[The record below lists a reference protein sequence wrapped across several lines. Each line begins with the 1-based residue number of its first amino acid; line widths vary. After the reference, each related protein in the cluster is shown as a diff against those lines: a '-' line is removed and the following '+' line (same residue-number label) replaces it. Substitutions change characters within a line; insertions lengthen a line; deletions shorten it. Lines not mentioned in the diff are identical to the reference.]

1 MKNNSL
7 LNLIIII
14 SLLYFSSPKKDKNK
28 DEKKESETPEFQ
40 IGYITLPFSLSQNN
54 IPISK
59 VKIGHP
65 KQEISLVL
73 DIGSMRTWVSDQYYK
88 SSESDTYSATK
99 DLESYH
105 QYDFFYGGV
114 SSTETFKVGDKKL
127 EQFKF
132 LLVNNLQNNN
142 FQGVLS
148 LGHEFDS
155 KHKSLVYEMS
165 HASNTFYN
173 MFMFKFN
180 ENNGGELYI
189 GDITED
195 QKQKSNLIN
204 KCRYLI
210 GGSSE
215 EQIKWRCQLTQIF
228 IGGIE
233 DFPTF
238 RNELME
244 QTGYYISK
252 TKNNKMI
259 EVKEPVS
266 FETIFDKIFV
276 PKKTMEYLKNN
287 YLINFSNDQK
297 ICNL

>member
-14 SLLYFSSPKKDKNK
+14 SMLYYSSPKKNKNK
-28 DEKKESETPEFQ
+28 DEKKELEAPEFQ
-40 IGYITLPFSLSQNN
+40 IGYITLPFSLSQIN
-54 IPISK
+54 IPISQ

-88 SSESDTYSATK
+88 SSESDTYSTTN

-165 HASNTFYN
+165 HVSNTFYN

-180 ENNGGELYI
+180 ENNG
-189 GDITED
+189 
-195 QKQKSNLIN
+195 
-204 KCRYLI
+204 R
-210 GGSSE
+210 
-215 EQIKWRCQLTQIF
+215 
-228 IGGIE
+228 
-233 DFPTF
+233 
-238 RNELME
+238 
-244 QTGYYISK
+244 
-252 TKNNKMI
+252 
-259 EVKEPVS
+259 
-266 FETIFDKIFV
+266 
-276 PKKTMEYLKNN
+276 
-287 YLINFSNDQK
+287 
-297 ICNL
+297 